1 MDVFA
6 AQCNRF
12 QRITTM
18 NNPTKLALLALVLG
32 LSSMGSSTILLQAPT
47 QARPREAESSQ
58 AEVGASPKAAKS
70 SGKKQIFVLPLEGM
84 VGVQLRAKE
93 MQALR
98 EIADEQGAGQII
110 ILKINSNG
118 GLVLETEAIQEA
130 LLGIREKHR
139 LVAWIEKAISGGA
152 FTAFYAQ
159 EIYFMK
165 TGSLG
170 SITMISGSP
179 PKWVEDKAQDWED
192 GVARTCE
199 IGGYSPY
206 LGRAMVHHE
215 DLLSYDRDPDT
226 GKVTFYPTLEG
237 EFVLSDA
244 NENLCLNASNALACG
259 FSKGTAD
266 TLDDLLAEMG
276 LQKGQYELSQKGVEL
291 FKKWKQTAESA
302 EEEVSKVTRQ
312 YRLGGT
318 GTGDGIVVLRKR
330 IDAIKRLIDLWKKA
344 PELLKYELNMP
355 SVEQL
360 ERELLS
366 LQEQLKQAQD
376 ARKNAN

>member
-1 MDVFA
+1 M
-6 AQCNRF
+6 
-12 QRITTM
+12 
-18 NNPTKLALLALVLG
+18 
-32 LSSMGSSTILLQAPT
+32 APT
-47 QARPREAESSQ
+47 QAPPREAESSV
-58 AEVGASPKAAKS
+58 AETGASPKEVKS
-70 SGKKQIFVLPLEGM
+70 SGKKQVFVLPLEGM

-98 EIADEQGAGQII
+98 EIADEHGNGQII

-118 GLVLETEAIQEA
+118 GLVLETEAIQKA
-130 LLGIREKHR
+130 LLGIRENHR

-165 TGSLG
+165 TGALG
-170 SITMISGSP
+170 SITMISGGSP
-179 PKWVEDKAQDWED
+179 SKWIEEKAQDWED

-206 LGRAMVHHE
+206 LGRAMVHYE
-215 DLLSYDRDPDT
+215 DLLSYDRDPET

-266 TLDDLLAEMG
+266 TLDELLEEMG
-276 LQKGQYELSQKGVEL
+276 LQKGQYEISSKGVEL
-291 FKKWKQTAESA
+291 FKKWKQTGERADA
-302 EEEVSKVTRQ
+302 EVSKLIRQ

-330 IDAIKRLIDLWKKA
+330 IDAIQKLIDLWKRA
-344 PELLKYELNMP
+344 PEILQWERGVP
-355 SVEQL
+355 PVEQL

>member
-1 MDVFA
+1 
-6 AQCNRF
+6 
-12 QRITTM
+12 M
-18 NNPTKLALLALVLG
+18 NHPTKLCLLVSALG
-32 LSSMGSSTILLQAPT
+32 LSAVGASAPSPLAPT
-47 QARPREAESSQ
+47 QAPPREADSSP
-58 AEVGASPKAAKS
+58 AETGASPKAAKS
-70 SGKKQIFVLPLEGM
+70 SGKKQVFVLPLEGM

-98 EIADEQGAGQII
+98 EIADEHGSGQII

-118 GLVLETEAIQEA
+118 GLVLETEAIQKA
-130 LLGIREKHR
+130 LLGIRENHR

-170 SITMISGSP
+170 SITRIAGSP
-179 PKWVEDKAQDWED
+179 PQWVEEGAQDWED

-206 LGRAMVHHE
+206 LGRAMVHYE

-266 TLDDLLAEMG
+266 TLDQLLEEMG
-276 LQKGQYELSQKGVEL
+276 LQKGQYEISSKGVEL
-291 FKKWKQTAESA
+291 FKKWKQTGEKAV
-302 EEEVSKVTRQ
+302 EEVSKLVRQ

-330 IDAIKRLIDLWKKA
+330 IDAIQKLIDLWKKA
-344 PELLKYELNMP
+344 PELLKYELGVP
-355 SVEQL
+355 SEEQL
-360 ERELLS
+360 ERELLV
-366 LQEQLKQAQD
+366 LREQLKQAQD
-376 ARKNAN
+376 ARKNGS